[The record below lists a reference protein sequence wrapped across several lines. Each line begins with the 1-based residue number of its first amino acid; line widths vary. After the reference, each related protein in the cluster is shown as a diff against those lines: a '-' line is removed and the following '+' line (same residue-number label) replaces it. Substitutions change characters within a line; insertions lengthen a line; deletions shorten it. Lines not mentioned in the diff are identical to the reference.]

1 MCMSSGDVE
10 YDTTNQDRAA
20 ALARWLEEDWF
31 KRFQPWEQ
39 QMAGSLLNQNQ
50 KIAEDVKTA
59 QQQAQQSFEASQATA
74 QRNLA
79 RYGGQMDADQAA
91 VQAKSKQ
98 LGAQG
103 AQIGA
108 MESARSGSI
117 NRYDQLMQSMV
128 NVGRGVQAQGLQGIQ
143 QGMGLEANRN
153 QYLAQNS
160 QGNSGLFN
168 LLGMGAGLVSSG
180 MILSDK
186 NTKTNIRPASR
197 KQALRDVEAVQLKQW
212 DYRPG
217 LSGGREETGHIGGM
231 AQDMPDSMTSSDKRQ
246 VDLGDTTMT
255 LIGATQEL
263 SRRVKQLEGDHGKR

>member
-10 YDTTNQDRAA
+10 FETANQDRAA

-50 KIAEDVKTA
+50 KIADDVKAA

-128 NVGRGVQAQGLQGIQ
+128 NVGRGVQAQGLKGIQ
-143 QGMGLEANRN
+143 QGVGLEANRN

-168 LLGMGAGLVSSG
+168 VLGMGAGLVSSN

-217 LSGGREETGHIGGM
+217 LSGGREEQGHIGGM
-231 AQDMPDSMTSSDKRQ
+231 AQDMPDSMTTQDKRQ

-263 SRRVKQLEGDHGKR
+263 ARRVKQLESNDDS

>member
-1 MCMSSGDVE
+1 MCMSSDDVE
-10 YDTTNQDRAA
+10 FDTANQDRAA
-20 ALARWLEEDWF
+20 ALARWLEEDWV

-39 QMAGSLLNQNQ
+39 QMAGNLLNQNQ
-50 KIAEDVKTA
+50 KIADDVKAA

-143 QGMGLEANRN
+143 QGVGLEANRN

-168 LLGMGAGLVSSG
+168 LLGIGAGLVSSN

-217 LSGGREETGHIGGM
+217 LSGGREEQGHIGGM
-231 AQDMPDSMTSSDKRQ
+231 AQDMPDSMTTQDKRQ

-263 SRRVKQLEGDHGKR
+263 ARRVKQLESNDDS

>member
-1 MCMSSGDVE
+1 MCMSSDDVE
-10 YDTTNQDRAA
+10 FDTANQDRAA

-39 QMAGSLLNQNQ
+39 QMAGNLLNQNQ
-50 KIAEDVKTA
+50 KIADDVKAA

-143 QGMGLEANRN
+143 QGVGLEANRN

-168 LLGMGAGLVSSG
+168 LLGIGAGLVSSN

-217 LSGGREETGHIGGM
+217 LSGGREEQGHIGGM
-231 AQDMPDSMTSSDKRQ
+231 AQDMPDSMTTQDKRQ

-263 SRRVKQLEGDHGKR
+263 ARRVKQLESNDDS